1 MNIKTYFKNV
11 LLGIDQ
17 LGNTLI
23 GGSPDETISART
35 YREYIESDKK
45 KWVLTVKIIEALFSE
60 HHGEEAVIGEF
71 SGDQQDGFYKKFQT
85 VEELIE
91 YLNNSNDSIAV
102 TINDQKTLLRKYNS
116 QNEDYFQVMRN
127 YS

>member
-11 LLGIDQ
+11 LLGLDQ

-45 KWVLTVKIIEALFSE
+45 KWALTVKIIESLFSE
-60 HHGEEAVIGEF
+60 GHGEEAVIGEY
-71 SGDQQDGFYKKFQT
+71 SSDQQDSFYKRFQT

-91 YLNNSNDSIAV
+91 YLNNSNEKIAV
-102 TINDQKTLLRKYNS
+102 SINDKKTLLRNYNE
-116 QNEDYFQVMRN
+116 QNEDYFQVIRN

>member
-11 LLGIDQ
+11 LLGLDQ

-45 KWVLTVKIIEALFSE
+45 KWSLTVKIIEALFSE
-60 HHGEEAVIGEF
+60 GHGEDAVIGEF
-71 SGDQQDGFYKKFQT
+71 SGDQQDMFYKQFQT
-85 VEELIE
+85 VDELIE
-91 YLNNSNDSIAV
+91 YLNSSDDSIAV
-102 TINDQKTLLRKYNS
+102 SINDQKTLLRNYNS
-116 QNEDYFQVMRN
+116 KNEDYFEVIRN

>member
-1 MNIKTYFKNV
+1 MNIRTYFKNV
-11 LLGIDQ
+11 LLGLDQ

-35 YREYIESDKK
+35 YREYIESNKK
-45 KWVLTVKIIEALFSE
+45 KWALIVKIIEALFSE
-60 HHGEEAVIGEF
+60 NHGEEAIIGEF
-71 SGDQQDGFYKKFQT
+71 SGDQQDSFYKRFQT

-91 YLNNSNDSIAV
+91 YLNNSNDPIAV
-102 TINDQKTLLRKYNS
+102 TINDKKTLLRNYNS